1 MLDDLIAQ
9 LQSRDPSERRQAI
22 IALGR
27 TKNLDALTALQN
39 VYRTD
44 TDSELRELA
53 RKAGAYIRQQ
63 ADASASAP
71 PPAMSS
77 ASVDDEDAYKPS
89 TASVPL
95 RMYTPPAPAEKPRA
109 ETRTSGREFTVSRD
123 DIERAK
129 GLMDSALSANMR
141 GDNARAMRDL
151 AQAIKLNPNLIND
164 KYFGS
169 VAASVTGTSGDEA
182 VRMIVDGTQRKQFVD
197 DATTKVKRN
206 VRDEKMANA
215 KQSNSGGVL
224 FELIIYLV
232 INIVFPIIL
241 AVIVVQVARANFA
254 GMEDPELAALGEITA
269 ADVLPFLDVSVG
281 GLIIVGLI
289 VTVALIIS
297 TLFQTFMIHIAAL
310 LLGGVGTFVHLLD
323 VMLSFYNRFQ
333 PILYVLLGL
342 NFIIAIATIGSFI
355 PACSTVVLV
364 GFMLYY
370 VFKTA
375 SKVGEAYGTGA
386 GLGCL
391 TLVVSS
397 IIIGLVNVVL
407 SSVVGNAL
415 AGLLTQ
421 FTPTPL

>member
-1 MLDDLIAQ
+1 MLEDLIAQ
-9 LQSRDPSERRQAI
+9 LQSRDPAERRQAI

-63 ADASASAP
+63 ADAAASAP
-71 PPAMSS
+71 PPMSS

-95 RMYTPPAPAEKPRA
+95 RMYTPPAPIEKPRA
-109 ETRTSGREFTVSRD
+109 EARTSGREFTVSRD
-123 DIERAK
+123 DSERAK

-182 VRMIVDGTQRKQFVD
+182 VRMIVDGAQRKQFVD

-224 FELIIYLV
+224 FELIIYLA

-241 AVIVVQVARANFA
+241 AVVVVQVARANFA
-254 GMEDPELAALGEITA
+254 GMEDPELAALGEFTA

-297 TLFQTFMIHIAAL
+297 TLFQAFMIHIAAL

-342 NFIIAIATIGSFI
+342 NFIIVIATIGSFI
-355 PACSTVVLV
+355 PACSAIVLV

-370 VFKTA
+370 IFKTA

-386 GLGCL
+386 GLGFL
-391 TLVVSS
+391 TLLVSS

-407 SSVVGNAL
+407 SSLAGNAL

-421 FTPTPL
+421 FTTTPL